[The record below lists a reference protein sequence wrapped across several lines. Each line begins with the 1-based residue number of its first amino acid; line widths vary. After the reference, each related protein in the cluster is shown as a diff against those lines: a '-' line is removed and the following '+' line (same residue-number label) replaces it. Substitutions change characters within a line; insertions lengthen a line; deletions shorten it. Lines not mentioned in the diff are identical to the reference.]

1 MIDSRRFSRFLDDT
15 ACSVYPSSS
24 SSFSPSSISVASVCS
39 IIGPAMPLY
48 RSVPD
53 TNIGY
58 EIVRRIRWIP
68 PSFSTIS
75 PPRDIFQIILR
86 ENGTRLLNPLCSW
99 FMVDENVYIDICT
112 YKTTIGCTNL
122 NVPWL
127 IAALNKYKKER
138 FERMF
143 SLYWKFVEFLYLP
156 CFYLVFFF
164 SILTS
169 ILILCQRV
177 G

>member
-1 MIDSRRFSRFLDDT
+1 
-15 ACSVYPSSS
+15 
-24 SSFSPSSISVASVCS
+24 
-39 IIGPAMPLY
+39 
-48 RSVPD
+48 
-53 TNIGY
+53 
-58 EIVRRIRWIP
+58 
-68 PSFSTIS
+68 
-75 PPRDIFQIILR
+75 
-86 ENGTRLLNPLCSW
+86 
-99 FMVDENVYIDICT
+99 MVDENVYIDICT

-164 SILTS
+164 FYLNINFDLVPTRRLMAR
-169 ILILCQRV
+169 IDKGKKKKKVPI
-177 G
+177 